1 MTQNPASPES
11 SLLAAELDQPV
22 PNDAAVLAGRI
33 RDIHGAAVA
42 GIVFYGSC
50 LRDGVTVGRML
61 DFYVLTDTY
70 RSFHRS
76 AIWAWLNQLL
86 PPNVYRIALQHEG
99 RTLQAKYAVVSLH
112 DLDRWTAGHAMQPY
126 LWGRFSQPC
135 ALVYARDDGVHNHV
149 RAALGQSVERMV
161 AATLPLLRSPFD
173 AAGLWTRGFQES
185 YRTELRAE
193 RANRAATIYA
203 NAPERY
209 DRLLADLAETG
220 RYNLT
225 RQDGEARY
233 STVGGGPARAR
244 AWLTW
249 RVRRIIGRS
258 FHILRLIKAAF
269 TFAGGLDYLLWKIE
283 QHSGTRLEPTTW
295 QRRHPILAAPF
306 LAWQLFRKGAVR

>member
-1 MTQNPASPES
+1 MSQDSISPAF

-22 PNDAAVLAGRI
+22 PADAVILADRI
-33 RDIHGAAVA
+33 REIHGTAVA

-50 LRDGVTVGRML
+50 LRDGVTAGRML
-61 DFYVLTDTY
+61 DFYVLTESY
-70 RSFHRS
+70 RAFHRR
-76 AIWAWLNQLL
+76 AAWAWLNRLL
-86 PPNVYRIALQHEG
+86 PPNVYRIALQREG
-99 RTLQAKYAVVSLH
+99 RGLQAKYAVVSLD
-112 DLDRWTAGHAMQPY
+112 DLERWTAGHALQPY

-135 ALVYARDDGVHNHV
+135 ALVYARDTMVRSHV
-149 RAALGQSVERMV
+149 LAALRHSVERMV
-161 AATLPLLRSPFD
+161 AATLPLLQSPFD

-209 DRLLADLAETG
+209 DRLLADIAQSG
-220 RYNLT
+220 RSTLVGHEG
-225 RQDGEARY
+225 QARY
-233 STVGGGPARAR
+233 STAGGQPARLR

-249 RVRRIIGRS
+249 RARRIIGRT
-258 FHILRLIKAAF
+258 FHILRLVKAAF

-306 LAWQLFRKGAVR
+306 LAWQLFRRGAVR